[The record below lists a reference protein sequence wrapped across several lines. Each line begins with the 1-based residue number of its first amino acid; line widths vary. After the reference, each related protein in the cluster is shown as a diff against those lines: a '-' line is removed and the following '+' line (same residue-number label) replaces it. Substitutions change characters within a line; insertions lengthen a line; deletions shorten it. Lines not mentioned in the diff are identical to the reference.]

1 MKKFL
6 AMALFALS
14 ILILQM
20 PQAAAQEVYLGDDSY
35 LLTETVSYKPVG
47 GKMMTFS
54 GTVREGSTKFDY
66 DYIFYSDG
74 LVVYDKMYYGEKRGS
89 GRFNAT
95 SPGSYSNTVAYKAFV
110 AILKM
115 YGLI

>member
-6 AMALFALS
+6 ATAILALGIF
-14 ILILQM
+14 ILQM

-54 GTVREGSTKFDY
+54 GTVREGSTNFDY
-66 DYIFYSDG
+66 DYIFYGDG

-95 SPGSYSNTVAYKAFV
+95 SPGSYSNTVAYKAFI